1 MLGGPGRR
9 CVVLMNQSSQD
20 HTLLGVRPSPGPDRG
35 AVSRQSSQDKHRK
48 RSLPGSTVRREGR
61 AISTAQPDTAA
72 LVLRAAVGEEPL
84 DVSEHAALV
93 DGPRSGAVVT
103 FSGVVRDH
111 DHGRSVRTLDY
122 EGHPSAGAVVERVA
136 AEVAGRH
143 PGVTAVAV
151 SHRVGALA
159 IGDVALACAV
169 AAEHRREAFDACS
182 ELVDE
187 VKRQLPVWKRQ
198 EFADGT
204 EEWVNCP

>member
-1 MLGGPGRR
+1 MSAP
-9 CVVLMNQSSQD
+9 
-20 HTLLGVRPSPGPDRG
+20 T
-35 AVSRQSSQDKHRK
+35 
-48 RSLPGSTVRREGR
+48 ER
-61 AISTAQPDTAA
+61 AI
-72 LVLRAAVGEEPL
+72 VLRAAVGEEPL
-84 DVSEHAALV
+84 DVAEHAALV

-111 DHGRSVRTLDY
+111 DHGRSVRALDY
-122 EGHPSAGAVVERVA
+122 EGHPSAGSVVEQVA
-136 AEVAGRH
+136 SEIAGRFD
-143 PGVTAVAV
+143 GVTAIAV
-151 SHRVGALA
+151 SHRVGPLA

-198 EFADGT
+198 EFADGS